1 MNLLF
6 GKRNSLEVVIFHKYM
21 ENCGILRIT
30 IRLDRTS
37 KLNVN
42 FKGKKRIM
50 IWLANRNSVDKN
62 EEIRK

>member
-1 MNLLF
+1 
-6 GKRNSLEVVIFHKYM
+6 M